1 MAGGSRVSYAAQTAF
16 ILSTTV
22 CENILFGAPFDR
34 ERYEKVL
41 DACCLRPDLLQ
52 WPASDL
58 TKIGERGV
66 TMSGRAVYAN
76 PDVGLFDDILSALD
90 AGTSQ
95 TLFDNLFDTVHDE
108 DSLLHKSGVVLV
120 THACAALTSTGGQN
134 PGAGG
139 WKVNLLRNN
148 LGRELQSVE
157 PESSHATLNSMRSSL
172 QLSAMDATTAT
183 STVTK
188 ATIGNCE
195 R

>member
-90 AGTSQ
+90 AVTSQ

-139 WKVNLLRNN
+139 WKVD
-148 LGRELQSVE
+148 ELQSVE

-172 QLSAMDATTAT
+172 QLSAMDDTRY
-183 STVTK
+183 SNFNSEK
-188 ATIGNCE
+188 SKDC
-195 R
+195 